1 MPVDFVP
8 IRSEISASYEKGSR
22 TSITMHDGS
31 MVRFRKV
38 PEDYDP
44 TDRLSAYEHYR
55 SLQNRGEVVTG
66 LLYLD
71 PGGEDMHD
79 DNATTPTPLAE
90 LSHEDLCPGS
100 EQMDALMEEFR

>member
-1 MPVDFVP
+1 M
-8 IRSEISASYEKGSR
+8 
-22 TSITMHDGS
+22 
-31 MVRFRKV
+31 
-38 PEDYDP
+38 
-44 TDRLSAYEHYR
+44 
-55 SLQNRGEVVTG
+55 VTG

-90 LSHEDLCPGS
+90 LSHQDLCPGS